1 MQTKLLTALL
11 ASQSLIA
18 NAVAKHGDDCDLE
31 CLSYCA
37 YYYPSNSCVESCMC
51 PQYALQGVYA
61 DETLRMHQ
69 LAKQAT
75 SALNANEDESED
87 HQVNE

>member
-11 ASQSLIA
+11 ASQSLVA
-18 NAVAKHGDDCDLE
+18 NAVVRHGEDCDLE

-37 YYYPSNSCVESCMC
+37 YYYPSNSCVEKCMC
-51 PQYALQGVYA
+51 PQYALQGIYA
-61 DETLRMHQ
+61 DETLRMNQ

-75 SALNANEDESED
+75 SVLNGADEEQLEE
-87 HQVNE
+87 QVNE